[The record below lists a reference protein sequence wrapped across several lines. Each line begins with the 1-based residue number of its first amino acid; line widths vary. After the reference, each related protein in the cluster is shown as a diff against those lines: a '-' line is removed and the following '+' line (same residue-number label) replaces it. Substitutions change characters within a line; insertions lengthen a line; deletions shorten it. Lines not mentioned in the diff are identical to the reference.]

1 MAGDAARILNPIE
14 LTGPRLA
21 GQEDLLTPAALA
33 FLIDLH
39 RAFEPERQARLAARR
54 QRQARFDAGEL
65 PDFRADTRA
74 IREGDRRPCST
85 AASRSPARSTR
96 RWSSTP

>member
-1 MAGDAARILNPIE
+1 MAGDAARILNPLE

-21 GQEDLLTPAALA
+21 GQEDLLTPAALG

-65 PDFRADTRA
+65 PSGIYLYRVQGKTFTATRQM
-74 IREGDRRPCST
+74 T
-85 AASRSPARSTR
+85 LLK
-96 RWSSTP
+96 